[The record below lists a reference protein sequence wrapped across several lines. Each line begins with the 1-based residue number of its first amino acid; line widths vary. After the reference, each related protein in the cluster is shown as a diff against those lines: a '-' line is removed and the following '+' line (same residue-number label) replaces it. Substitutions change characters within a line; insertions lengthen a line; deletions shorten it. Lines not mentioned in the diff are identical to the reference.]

1 MTASYEVIIRDGF
14 KHQKDCNSNCVN
26 ELDGWIAGSFKKFD
40 MRGFECPV
48 CHELTKIPM

>member
-1 MTASYEVIIRDGF
+1 MAASYEVIIRDGF

-26 ELDGWIAGSFKKFD
+26 ELDGWIGGSFKKFD

-48 CHELTKIPM
+48 CHELTKIPI